1 VEDIEGIEKI
11 EERDIRWIIGM
22 MGIEIRYCRNII
34 CFVVRCLIG

>member
-1 VEDIEGIEKI
+1 VEDIGKI
-11 EERDIRWIIGM
+11 GEIKERDIRWIIGM